1 MRERELVTPGSAKE
15 QLLGAL
21 PPEKLGKLS
30 PAPYCR
36 KIFKKNTIIVNKK
49 KPHLQT

>member
-30 PAPYCR
+30 PASYYR
-36 KIFKKNTIIVNKK
+36 KKI
-49 KPHLQT
+49 